1 MVFDTLFFYFYFYF
15 FFFLLCFLIA
25 SLFYGWLHE
34 YQRAILFYV
43 GLIYGCMHNKLL
55 NLNINNNGS
64 GLKYS
69 TVINVLLF
77 SCNNNG

>member
-15 FFFLLCFLIA
+15 YFLFFFLLCFLIA

-43 GLIYGCMHNKLL
+43 GLIYGCMHN
-55 NLNINNNGS
+55 
-64 GLKYS
+64 
-69 TVINVLLF
+69 
-77 SCNNNG
+77 